1 MRSSEVFLTVLLL
14 RAGGGLCMNMVVDT
28 DIIRDCDK
36 LIQCYDDELREL
48 ARTCGIHCTDDVL
61 YSKMSSGGFFAV
73 A

>member
-1 MRSSEVFLTVLLL
+1 
-14 RAGGGLCMNMVVDT
+14 MNMVVDT

-48 ARTCGIHCTDDVL
+48 ARTCGIHCTDNVL